1 VVEAFNGDVSVHF
14 RHFPLPSHAQAEPAA
29 RAMQAAHRQ
38 GKAFEMAD
46 KIFGNMKGLNADIY
60 SGWAGELGLDT
71 AKFGADFASQAIK
84 DEVANDAKAGKEA
97 GVRGTP
103 TIFVNGKRHAGPRT
117 LEGFK
122 PVVEAE
128 IKAADDL
135 IKAGTPLDKVY
146 ETRAKANAG

>member
-1 VVEAFNGDVSVHF
+1 
-14 RHFPLPSHAQAEPAA
+14 LPSHSQSEGAA

-38 GKAFEMAD
+38 GKAFEMAE
-46 KIFGNMKGLNADIY
+46 KIFGNMKGLNEGIY
-60 SGWAGELGLDT
+60 EGWAGDIGIDA
-71 AKFGADFASQAIK
+71 AKFKADFTSQSIK
-84 DEVANDAKAGKEA
+84 DEVAGDLKAGKDA

-103 TIFVNGKRHAGPRT
+103 TIFINGKRHAGARS

-122 PVVEAE
+122 PVVDAE
-128 IKAADDL
+128 IKAADEL

>member
-1 VVEAFNGDVSVHF
+1 
-14 RHFPLPSHAQAEPAA
+14 
-29 RAMQAAHRQ
+29 MQAANRQ

-71 AKFGADFASQAIK
+71 GKFNADFSSPAVK
-84 DEVANDAKAGKEA
+84 DEVASDTKAGKDA

-103 TIFVNGKRHAGPRT
+103 TIFINGKRHAGPRS
-117 LEGFK
+117 LDGFK
-122 PVVEAE
+122 PVVDAE
-128 IKAADDL
+128 IKAADEL